1 MNIQQAYDDVKKFNS
16 IAGNLTKYG
25 VQGINHKKIDDQI
38 EFIYEELAETS
49 EASLYGNSVE
59 LLDGACDLF
68 VTVAGLLQK
77 LEVNGFNVQEALKRV
92 NDNNLSKFPKIAE
105 YEANPEICP
114 PNGEPQIAEDD
125 RVVFKREYDGKVMKP
140 TNFVAV
146 DIADCVP
153 EGFFGVA
160 EEF

>member
-16 IAGNLTKYG
+16 IAGNLTKHDN
-25 VQGINHKKIDDQI
+25 VSDTDSVDCQL
-38 EFIYEELAETS
+38 EFIREELNETMDGY
-49 EASLYGNSVE
+49 AFQNSVE

-77 LEVNGFNVQEALKRV
+77 LEMNGFNVQEALKRV

-114 PNGEPQIAEDD
+114 RSSEPLDAEDD

-146 DIADCVP
+146 DISDCVP
-153 EGFFGVA
+153 ENFFGVVV